1 MPILKK
7 RRADHELEEGEVAHR
22 KENKQR
28 KIAKDPR
35 DKRGP
40 SVDSR
45 DEAELRQPQRTSTPQ
60 LEMKGA
66 TISYDA
72 SIWDVPRGHTN
83 YLAQA
88 LQQPLFLPRDMD
100 SIWRTK
106 QLDLFMSLKRDLAMV
121 SCSSSIQV
129 FKNFFFYL
137 FIMLIVF
144 LIILVISMQVTQQVY
159 MAEDWLRNAN
169 NKLDVETQTRR
180 DVEKALG
187 TTNHEKT
194 QLAEKLKAAES
205 VRQSAEAGLKN
216 AEAQVED
223 QCK

>member
-7 RRADHELEEGEVAHR
+7 RRTDHELEEGEVAHR

-129 FKNFFFYL
+129 FKNFFYL
-137 FIMLIVF
+137 FIYYVDRIFNYTCYLHAGHSAS
-144 LIILVISMQVTQQVY
+144 LHG
-159 MAEDWLRNAN
+159 R
-169 NKLDVETQTRR
+169 
-180 DVEKALG
+180 G
-187 TTNHEKT
+187 
-194 QLAEKLKAAES
+194 LATK
-205 VRQSAEAGLKN
+205 
-216 AEAQVED
+216 
-223 QCK
+223 CK